1 MLKLSGEAK
10 NVEIHEFGI
19 RDVRYVNY
27 RVTLVG
33 EFDIRFLSSFAQECI
48 VSYPEFT

>member
-1 MLKLSGEAK
+1 VTHLQK
-10 NVEIHEFGI
+10 IREFGI
-19 RDVRYVNY
+19 KDALYINP
-27 RVTLVG
+27 RVALVG